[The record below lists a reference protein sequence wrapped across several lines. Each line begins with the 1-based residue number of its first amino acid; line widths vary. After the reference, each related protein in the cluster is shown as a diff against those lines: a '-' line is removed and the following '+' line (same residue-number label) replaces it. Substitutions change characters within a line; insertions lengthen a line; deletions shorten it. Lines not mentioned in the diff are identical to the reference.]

1 MSELIGEEADRLP
14 CWEVDGAL
22 YCALDKKEDHG
33 GSFDPLNHP
42 ADNCTF
48 ERTHI
53 DVGYRFPS
61 GIIILH
67 ALDCMYTVHN

>member
-1 MSELIGEEADRLP
+1 MGDLIGEEADRMP
-14 CWEVDGAL
+14 CWEYKGAL

-48 ERTHI
+48 PKTRP
-53 DVGYRFPS
+53 DLKYRYPA
-61 GIIILH
+61 GIANT
-67 ALDCMYTVHN
+67 ALD